1 VRISLR
7 RRNKVK
13 HVKTHFRH
21 AESDGRFNYAIP
33 PGKRSGAL
41 IVRIPWRSNVLRR
54 ANDEDKGG
62 DEGVERWG
70 DRGMADYAKDFH
82 NIRRLKFSHN
92 IQPCAAARQW
102 EKAEKGRARTRRRR
116 ARKRAR
122 RRRRRK
128 RRRRSQAEA
137 CVALGVLG

>member
-1 VRISLR
+1 
-7 RRNKVK
+7 
-13 HVKTHFRH
+13 
-21 AESDGRFNYAIP
+21 
-33 PGKRSGAL
+33 
-41 IVRIPWRSNVLRR
+41 VLRR

-122 RRRRRK
+122 RRRRR
-128 RRRRSQAEA
+128 RRRRSQGRSMRRPGRLGIGLCFLFVLARASMCILRA
-137 CVALGVLG
+137 CMRVRV